1 MGDDLL
7 PAVISLICNF
17 TVSVGPMV
25 TLFIKFLSFIQQ
37 DALVNLKCS
46 RHLSYNYWS
55 EQTLPVSVL
64 FRSLSLLGES
74 DHIMTLINIQ
84 LQAGAFKEMEFDSM
98 RRLNI
103 GN

>member
-7 PAVISLICNF
+7 LAVISLICNF
-17 TVSVGPMV
+17 TVSVGSMV
-25 TLFIKFLSFIQQ
+25 TLFIKCLSFTQQ
-37 DALVNLKCS
+37 DALVTLKCS
-46 RHLSYNYWS
+46 RHLSYNY
-55 EQTLPVSVL
+55 EQTQTMSML
-64 FRSLSLLGES
+64 FRIFSLVGES

-84 LQAGAFKEMEFDSM
+84 LQAGTFKEMELDSM